1 MSTFRYRAYNEAGKS
16 VAGTIDA
23 SGFNEAVRLLKETGL
38 FPVDV
43 EKAAARRRWFDL
55 EGVSSR
61 LLALTTR
68 QLATLLSSGTSL
80 SEALAILAA
89 NTPNA
94 KLKDIIVKVNESV
107 TGGSS
112 LARALEPYPDVF
124 SSFYRGLVMA
134 GEASGSL
141 DRVLPRLADYL
152 ETRAKIADDV
162 KAALTYPALMTLV
175 GAGVLTFLFIFVI
188 PRITRI
194 FEDTGSALPFITVVL
209 IRLANV
215 LGRWWPLIF
224 ISIGASVWAGSRRL
238 KSGGCK
244 ELADRLVLRLPWF
257 GPLATGFYVSTLART
272 LGSLLNGGVG
282 LLKALD
288 ITSEVVGNT
297 VFKAALTDAREE
309 CMGGASLSS
318 SLKKHWAIPPIAAH
332 MVNVGER
339 SGTLGDMLLKTAEA
353 YELEFN
359 SGVKRTLNLLE
370 PLLILAM
377 GLAVGL
383 IVLAILLPIFE
394 LNQIVR

>member
-23 SGFNEAVRLLKETGL
+23 SGFNDAVRLLKETGL

-55 EGVSSR
+55 EGISSR

-238 KSGGCK
+238 KSGGGK

-297 VFKAALTDAREE
+297 VFKVALTDAREE

-318 SLKKHWAIPPIAAH
+318 SLKKHRAIPPIAAH

-370 PLLILAM
+370 PFLILAM